1 MTTSPETQ
9 ATEPEVAAARTVEPA
24 GTTEHSI
31 DFGRIDSQ
39 GNVWVQDGDTERMI
53 GSFPEGLP
61 SDPFALYTRR
71 YADLEATIKLFEDRL
86 ASLGP

>member
-9 ATEPEVAAARTVEPA
+9 ASEPEVAAARTVEPA
-24 GTTEHSI
+24 GTTELSI

-53 GSFPEGLP
+53 GSFR
-61 SDPFALYTRR
+61 ALH
-71 YADLEATIKLFEDRL
+71 
-86 ASLGP
+86 ASLRGPRSDD